1 LPLASALISI
11 RPYKPPPKL
20 RQSLG
25 GDDAMPVTMV
35 IVLRERHFDREL
47 QETAAPSFDDLI
59 GTKQYRCWNIDTK
72 RFCRPEVDKKLNLF
86 GLLDDWE
93 FSRFGTLEHLARIH
107 TYLPQ
112 GVT

>member
-1 LPLASALISI
+1 
-11 RPYKPPPKL
+11 
-20 RQSLG
+20 
-25 GDDAMPVTMV
+25 MPVTVV